1 MKNKSVL
8 SVILK
13 VLYQNIF
20 MLLILILLIIGVVL
34 GSLLPPCILKS
45 IIDDYLSS
53 AKGDKLLV
61 PAVLYLLTIFL
72 VGIFEFSKETM
83 LTIYGQQITNAIRSE
98 MMSKLKRI
106 PSSYLS
112 KHDSGIIVSQFVN
125 DVDTIQNLFTNGVV
139 SMVVDSLKIV
149 GIVITIWFFSIYL
162 GIMTLLILPVLFFV
176 TRYFQAHML
185 KEQIKNRTLI
195 GIVNNHIPDTV
206 SNMEII
212 KVFHKE
218 KYMEKKYK
226 KNVLENYKTVEKV
239 NFYDAI
245 FSPIVIIIRAILIA
259 VMVIL
264 CSRQI
269 AILGISVGMVA
280 AAIELLSNLFSPIE
294 NLGMEIQSIQQA
306 IAGVRHV
313 NEFLLQEEEMEKTG
327 MVNIQKLALNFEHVG
342 FGYESEQTLFL
353 DFNLHIKQN
362 EKVVFKGRT
371 GAGKST
377 LFKLIL
383 GLIEPTEGKITI
395 NDTDVTTIPSSE
407 KRKLF
412 GFVEQQF
419 SSVPGNIKEQ
429 ITLGDQTICEDSVRK
444 VMQFVGLDEFVM
456 VLDNKY
462 LTDMKAA
469 SFSNGQCQLLSIA
482 RALIM
487 DPPIILL
494 DEMTANLDSET
505 EKKIIQVLLKAVKNR
520 MLLSISHRLSFSFTT
535 DKTVIIEE
543 GKIIID
549 ENGEKKYGK
558 R

>member
-1 MKNKSVL
+1 MKNKSVF

-20 MLLILILLIIGVVL
+20 MLLLLILLIIGVVL

-53 AKGDKLLV
+53 SKGDKLLV
-61 PAVLYLLTIFL
+61 PAILYLLTVFL

-112 KHDSGIIVSQFVN
+112 KHDTGTIVSRFVN

-139 SMVVDSLKIV
+139 SMVVDALKIV
-149 GIVITIWFFSIYL
+149 GIIITIWFFSIYL
-162 GIMTLLILPVLFFV
+162 GLMTLLILPVVFFI
-176 TRYFQAHML
+176 TRYFQTHML

-195 GIVNNHIPDTV
+195 GIVNNHIPETV

-218 KYMEKKYK
+218 RYMEEKYK
-226 KNVLENYKTVEKV
+226 KNVLENYKTVERV
-239 NFYDAI
+239 NFYDAV

-280 AAIELLSNLFSPIE
+280 AAIELLSNLFTPIE

-306 IAGVRHV
+306 VAGVKRV
-313 NEFLLQEEEMEKTG
+313 NEFLSQEEEMEKTG
-327 MVNIQKLALNFEHVG
+327 IVNIRDITIGFEHVS
-342 FGYESEQTLFL
+342 FGYESEQTLFSDL
-353 DFNLHIKQN
+353 NLHIEQN
-362 EKVVFKGRT
+362 EKVIFKGRT

-412 GFVEQQF
+412 GYVEQQF

-456 VLDNKY
+456 TLDNKY
-462 LTDMKAA
+462 MTDIKAA
-469 SFSNGQCQLLSIA
+469 SFSNGQSQLLSIA

-505 EKKIIQVLLKAVKNR
+505 EQKIIQVLLEAMKNR
-520 MLLSISHRLSFSFTT
+520 MLLSISHRLSSSFAT

-543 GKIIID
+543 GKIMID

>member
-1 MKNKSVL
+1 MKNRSVL

-13 VLYQNIF
+13 VLHQNIF
-20 MLLILILLIIGVVL
+20 MALLLIFLIIGVVL

-45 IIDDYLSS
+45 IIDDYMLS
-53 AKGDKLLV
+53 AKEDKLLV
-61 PAVLYLLTIFL
+61 PAILYLLSLFL
-72 VGIFEFSKETM
+72 VGIFDFSKEAM
-83 LTIYGQQITNAIRSE
+83 LTIYGQRITNAIRSE
-98 MMSKLKRI
+98 MMKKLKRI

-112 KHDSGIIVSQFVN
+112 KHDTGTIVSRFVN

-139 SMVVDSLKIV
+139 SMVIDVLKTV
-149 GIVITIWFFSIYL
+149 GIIITIWIFSMYL
-162 GIMTLLILPVLFFV
+162 GIMTLLILPVLFFI

-185 KEQIKNRTLI
+185 KEQIRNRTLI
-195 GIVNNHIPDTV
+195 GILNNHIPETV

-212 KVFHKE
+212 KIFHIE
-218 KYMEKKYK
+218 RYMEKRYK
-226 KNVLENYKTVEKV
+226 KNVLENYKSLEKV
-239 NFYDAI
+239 NLYDAV

-280 AAIELLSNLFSPIE
+280 AAIELLSNLFTPIE

-327 MVNIQKLALNFEHVG
+327 IVNIQKLALNFEHVS
-342 FGYESEQTLFL
+342 FGYESEQTLFS

-412 GFVEQQF
+412 GYVEQQF

-456 VLDNKY
+456 TLDNKY
-462 LTDMKAA
+462 MTDMKAA
-469 SFSNGQCQLLSIA
+469 SFSNGQSQLLSIA

-505 EKKIIQVLLKAVKNR
+505 EQKIIQVLLKAVKNR
-520 MLLSISHRLSFSFTT
+520 MLLSISHRLSFSLATY
-535 DKTVIIEE
+535 KTVIIE
-543 GKIIID
+543 
-549 ENGEKKYGK
+549 KK
-558 R
+558 